1 MVMKKNTVLKILN
14 PVLLVLIIN
23 QALTGIFRM
32 KLSYETFVSLH
43 ESGGALLV
51 CLVAAHLVLNSGWI
65 KTNYFARH

>member
-1 MVMKKNTVLKILN
+1 MKKTAMLKILS
-14 PVLLVLIIN
+14 PILLLLIIN

-51 CLVAAHLVLNSGWI
+51 FLVLAHLLLNFNWI
-65 KTNYFARH
+65 KTNYFAR